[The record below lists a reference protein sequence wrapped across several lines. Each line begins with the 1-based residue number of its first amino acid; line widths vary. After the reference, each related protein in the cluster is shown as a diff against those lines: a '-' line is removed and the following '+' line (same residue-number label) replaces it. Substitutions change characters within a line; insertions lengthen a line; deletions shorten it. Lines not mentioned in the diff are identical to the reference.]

1 MRKLLIL
8 AVVAVAVTAA
18 VAGQTAA
25 AAPGTPV
32 AFVVDVDF
40 AGGTQTIVPG
50 TSTVPGCDQATV
62 TDTQLNFAFPGQ
74 VGLFQG
80 TKVFDCGPSGTFTLD
95 YKAHVIRCAPT
106 DDGTWQVA
114 DGTGLYAGMTGQ
126 GQVTGTYVG
135 GPQCAATGILDSY
148 SGTVRF
154 AGGA

>member
-1 MRKLLIL
+1 MRRLLL
-8 AVVAVAVTAA
+8 AIVALAVTAA
-18 VAGQTAA
+18 VAGPAA
-25 AAPGTPV
+25 ATSGTPV
-32 AFVVDVDF
+32 AFVVEDLF
-40 AGGTQTIVPG
+40 GGTQAIVAG
-50 TSTVPGCDQATV
+50 TSTMPGCDQATV
-62 TDTQLNFAFPGQ
+62 TDTQLSFAFPGQ
-74 VGLFQG
+74 VALFQG

-114 DGTGLYAGMTGQ
+114 DGTGIYAGMTGQ

-135 GPQCAATGILDSY
+135 GPQCAAAGILDSY